1 MTEGERHLVEFM
13 NDMSGSFFTHL
24 FQAIFKADRANLERM
39 RLSFPEEVQAV
50 IRYQNEDGYWDK
62 LQERYKNEV

>member
-1 MTEGERHLVEFM
+1 MTEGECHLFEFM
-13 NDMSGSFFTHL
+13 NDMSGSFFTYL

-50 IRYQNEDGYWDK
+50 IRYQNEDSYWGK
-62 LQERYKNEV
+62 LQERYKNEI

>member
-1 MTEGERHLVEFM
+1 M
-13 NDMSGSFFTHL
+13 NDMSGSFFNNL
-24 FQAIFKADRANLERM
+24 FQAIFKADRGNLERM

-62 LQERYKNEV
+62 LQESYKNEV